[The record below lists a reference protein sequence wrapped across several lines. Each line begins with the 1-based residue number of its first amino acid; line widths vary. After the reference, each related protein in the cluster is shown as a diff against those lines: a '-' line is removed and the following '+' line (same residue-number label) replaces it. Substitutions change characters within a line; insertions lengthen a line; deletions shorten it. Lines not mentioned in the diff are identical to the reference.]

1 MIEHQA
7 VSTDV
12 PLASMTTYKVGG
24 QAAYFAEPA
33 DLAELRDILG
43 CVEPGTQ
50 IVVLGR
56 GSNVVIADG
65 GIDTFYCTSVD
76 QPCKH
81 LIACIGDR
89 GGVSGTKL
97 PHVSDDRLW
106 SSGFCVDCPL
116 FFGSLPFV
124 VVFRNLDQPHA
135 VERDGTS
142 STPRSAS

>member
-43 CVEPGTQ
+43 CVAPGTQ

-65 GIDTFYCTSVD
+65 GIDGLVLRLGHSFQAGAVSPDGSVV
-76 QPCKH
+76 
-81 LIACIGDR
+81 A
-89 GGVSGTKL
+89 GGGMPLPKLARLAAQHGRHGLGFQRRAKLSGAISYGRK
-97 PHVSDDRLW
+97 PGRSSD
-106 SSGFCVDCPL
+106 
-116 FFGSLPFV
+116 
-124 VVFRNLDQPHA
+124 
-135 VERDGTS
+135 
-142 STPRSAS
+142 